1 MSKKIKW
8 YDLPPEFLFLK
19 GIKKISNTFNEKPW
33 PIQNLEGLYRTQNRI
48 LLNFYSKVFNE
59 TLLCLDSMSESAES
73 FDGNALANAPIWML
87 WLQGFSEFPH
97 ELSFCI
103 DSIKKHSSGHPVNF
117 LDLSEARK
125 LVYIPDSIMSLY
137 DAGNL
142 RPALLCDYIRAALLE
157 EYGGIWLDSSV
168 MLVRDIPDWIL
179 KVLFW
184 SVKGLDFFPYSLVIP
199 DGRNWQIY
207 AMAGQPHA
215 LFYKGFCEL
224 FLEYC
229 EKIDTSID
237 YFMSYQISYLLRT
250 RVRSIAASYKLIS
263 NNNKKCESL
272 QAFLQGYAPIRNAG
286 FDSVADET
294 TFLYKLSRY
303 DTDILREAS
312 HVFVELG

>member
-73 FDGNALANAPIWML
+73 FDGNAPANAPIWML

-179 KVLFW
+179 KVPFW
-184 SVKGLDFFPYSLVIP
+184 SVKGLDFFPI
-199 DGRNWQIY
+199 RW
-207 AMAGQPHA
+207 
-215 LFYKGFCEL
+215 
-224 FLEYC
+224 
-229 EKIDTSID
+229 
-237 YFMSYQISYLLRT
+237 SYQMVEIGKFMLWQVNLMLYFIKVFANSFSNI
-250 RVRSIAASYKLIS
+250 VRKLI
-263 NNNKKCESL
+263 L
-272 QAFLQGYAPIRNAG
+272 QLI
-286 FDSVADET
+286 
-294 TFLYKLSRY
+294 
-303 DTDILREAS
+303 ILC
-312 HVFVELG
+312 HIKYLIC